1 MRRPLSFTL
10 RILTLGISL
19 VSCVACE
26 AEKSRNP
33 LSPSI
38 AGPITGIELSA
49 PIILS
54 PTNGTLI
61 QFDQQPIQLEF
72 NRAVSNGERP
82 FWYEVDVTTD
92 REFSTVTHS
101 ASNIQPNRQTAEGY
115 TLDVELNANQAYYWR
130 VRALDGANTGD
141 YSESAT
147 FEIYTPLQASKPT
160 TVSPNDGARVSTN
173 TPTLVVDNA
182 SIAGTANSVQ
192 YRFQIATDVGFQ
204 IITQSSTVSEGTNTT
219 STMTDSLEDD
229 TVYYWRSRVIVDARE
244 GQVIGEWSNPESFTT
259 PAAETPTPPPDS
271 PAPGCCPP
279 PNRFVIVQ
287 QVANETGY
295 PDSGINVNA
304 FTQIVAERLHA
315 EDPNWGRRINI
326 TGPLGKDTVAYKTSD
341 GRPYSIDIV
350 SGAGGSNPKIHWDPH
365 GFIGGTWVVP

>member
-10 RILTLGISL
+10 RIVTLGISL

-61 QFDQQPIQLEF
+61 QFNQQPIQLEF

-101 ASNIQPNRQTAEGY
+101 VSNIQPNSQTTEGY
-115 TLDVELNANQAYYWR
+115 TLNIELNANQAYFWR

-147 FEIYTPLQASKPT
+147 FEIYT
-160 TVSPNDGARVSTN
+160 
-173 TPTLVVDNA
+173 
-182 SIAGTANSVQ
+182 
-192 YRFQIATDVGFQ
+192 
-204 IITQSSTVSEGTNTT
+204 
-219 STMTDSLEDD
+219 
-229 TVYYWRSRVIVDARE
+229 
-244 GQVIGEWSNPESFTT
+244 
-259 PAAETPTPPPDS
+259 
-271 PAPGCCPP
+271 
-279 PNRFVIVQ
+279 
-287 QVANETGY
+287 
-295 PDSGINVNA
+295 
-304 FTQIVAERLHA
+304 
-315 EDPNWGRRINI
+315 
-326 TGPLGKDTVAYKTSD
+326 
-341 GRPYSIDIV
+341 
-350 SGAGGSNPKIHWDPH
+350 
-365 GFIGGTWVVP
+365 